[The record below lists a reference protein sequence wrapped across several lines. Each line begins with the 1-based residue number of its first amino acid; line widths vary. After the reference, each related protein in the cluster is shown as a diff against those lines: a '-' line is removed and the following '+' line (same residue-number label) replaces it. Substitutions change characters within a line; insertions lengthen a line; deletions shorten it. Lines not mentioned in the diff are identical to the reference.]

1 MELYFPFHS
10 FIGFEQHFFFD
21 SIQWKGWEFN
31 VDQDN
36 STIKSTAEALKETV
50 NFDTK
55 PKLRSVFFTKGPNIL
70 FILIDDVGWA
80 DFGYN
85 NQMATKFGAKE
96 NTDGQIPTPN
106 IDRLAEKGLKLTSH
120 YVHPTCTPSR

>member
-1 MELYFPFHS
+1 M
-10 FIGFEQHFFFD
+10 
-21 SIQWKGWEFN
+21 
-31 VDQDN
+31 
-36 STIKSTAEALKETV
+36 
-50 NFDTK
+50 
-55 PKLRSVFFTKGPNIL
+55 
-70 FILIDDVGWA
+70 GWA